1 MAMRL
6 YYGDGIG
13 GAGAGAGLKP
23 KPAPKK
29 PAFKSPFIKPKA
41 GGYKPSA
48 PKKPAFKS
56 PFIKPKAKPAP
67 KKPAFKSPFIKPAA
81 PKGGLGPVQKK
92 PAFKSPFIK
101 PKAGGI
107 GGAGAG
113 AGLKPK
119 SKAPVK
125 KAPVKKAPVKKA
137 PVAKSAPAPK
147 APVNKVQSAIPKAPA
162 VQSPP
167 PLAPQ
172 VQPPAPPVAPKEKVI
187 DFGDWLNSDS
197 TFLNNQA
204 NLDSGYRDELSRIG
218 QSESNLMSDYFDSFR
233 NLGLDFG
240 EDDFGDGTL
249 SPKEINRAQWN
260 NTDTNRG
267 YGQGRTALQDSA
279 ASRGMRG
286 SSFYADQLTDLD
298 RSFNDQRDKML
309 QQLLGG
315 QGEFAANR
323 ASQLTNFN
331 SALGT
336 GVQDAADRYAGQFG
350 VDNPTADIIK
360 SIIDGRTRRA

>member
-6 YYGDGIG
+6 DYGGGIG
-13 GAGAGAGLKP
+13 GAGAGAGLRP
-23 KPAPKK
+23 KAPKK
-29 PAFKSPFIKPKA
+29 PAFKSPFIN
-41 GGYKPSA
+41 
-48 PKKPAFKS
+48 
-56 PFIKPKAKPAP
+56 
-67 KKPAFKSPFIKPAA
+67 PAA

-101 PKAGGI
+101 PKAPKKPAFKSPFIKPKAGGI

-113 AGLKPK
+113 AGLRPK
-119 SKAPVK
+119 SKAPVKKAPVK

-167 PLAPQ
+167 SLAPQ
-172 VQPPAPPVAPKEKVI
+172 VQQPPAPPVAPELPPKEKVI

>member
-1 MAMRL
+1 MAML
-6 YYGDGIG
+6 LLDNKG
-13 GAGAGAGLKP
+13 GTSTGAAKYT
-23 KPAPKK
+23 PKK

-41 GGYKPSA
+41 GGIGGAGAGAGLKPKSKA

-56 PFIKPKAKPAP
+56 PFIN
-67 KKPAFKSPFIKPAA
+67 PAA
-81 PKGGLGPVQKK
+81 PKKGLGPVQKK

-125 KAPVKKAPVKKA
+125 KAPVVKKPVVQKAPVVKK
-137 PVAKSAPAPK
+137 APAPK

-172 VQPPAPPVAPKEKVI
+172 VQPPAPPVAPVAPKEKVI

-249 SPKEINRAQWN
+249 SPEEINRAQWN
-260 NTDTNRG
+260 TTDTNRG
-267 YGQGRTALQDSA
+267 YGQGRTAMQDSA

-331 SALGT
+331 SSLGT
-336 GVQDAADRYAGQFG
+336 SVQDAADRYAGQFG

>member
-6 YYGDGIG
+6 YYGLDYG
-13 GAGAGAGLKP
+13 GGVGTKAASYKP
-23 KPAPKK
+23 PAPKK
-29 PAFKSPFIKPKA
+29 PAFKSPFINPA
-41 GGYKPSA
+41 A
-48 PKKPAFKS
+48 PKGGLGPVQ
-56 PFIKPKAKPAP
+56 

-81 PKGGLGPVQKK
+81 KKKGLGPVQKK

-125 KAPVKKAPVKKA
+125 KAPVVKKPVVQKAPVVKK
-137 PVAKSAPAPK
+137 APAPK

-162 VQSPP
+162 VQSPL

-172 VQPPAPPVAPKEKVI
+172 VQPPAPPVAPELPPKEKVI

-240 EDDFGDGTL
+240 DQDFGDGTL
-249 SPKEINRAQWN
+249 SPEEINAAQWN

-267 YGQGRTALQDSA
+267 YGQSRTAMQDSA

-331 SALGT
+331 SSLGT
-336 GVQDAADRYAGQFG
+336 SVQDAADRYAGQFG

>member
-1 MAMRL
+1 MAML
-6 YYGDGIG
+6 LLDNKG
-13 GAGAGAGLKP
+13 GTSTGAAKYTPKKP
-23 KPAPKK
+23 AFKSPFIKPPAPKK
-29 PAFKSPFIKPKA
+29 PAFKSPFIKPK
-41 GGYKPSA
+41 
-48 PKKPAFKS
+48 
-56 PFIKPKAKPAP
+56 
-67 KKPAFKSPFIKPAA
+67 AA

-92 PAFKSPFIK
+92 PAFKSPFIDPAAK
-101 PKAGGI
+101 KKAGLGPVYS
-107 GGAGAG
+107 
-113 AGLKPK
+113 KPK

-125 KAPVKKAPVKKA
+125 KAPVVKKPVVQKAPVVKK
-137 PVAKSAPAPK
+137 APAPK
-147 APVNKVQSAIPKAPA
+147 APANKNVSVSSGGGNAPMLKAP
-162 VQSPP
+162 V
-167 PLAPQ
+167 APAA
-172 VQPPAPPVAPKEKVI
+172 PAPAPVVEPPKEKVI

-204 NLDSGYRDELSRIG
+204 NLDSGYKDELSRIG

-240 EDDFGDGTL
+240 EDDFGDGVL
-249 SPKEINRAQWN
+249 SPEEINTAQWN

-267 YGQGRTALQDSA
+267 YGQGRTAMQDSA

-331 SALGT
+331 SSLGT
-336 GVQDAADRYAGQFG
+336 GVQDAADRYANQFG

-360 SIIDGRTRRA
+360 SIIDGRTRRT